1 MNSRPRWPCA
11 LSAALLDILDL
22 LPHLLELRLGVDD
35 QLRDAQAVG
44 LGADGVDLAVHLL
57 EQEIELPAARL
68 RAVGQRVPVH
78 QVAPEPG
85 ELFADIRPRRRADD
99 LLRDESLIDG
109 ELEINLVHALVEAA
123 LHPLTPLRTT
133 RRLIREM
140 QDDIGSVLRS
150 GDIDAMVIEHQSMAA
165 YLRPTY
171 PSHVKCVVRFQS
183 LTFKAFARTA
193 AHSKFGLMKLVNLMQ
208 AVTSRW
214 FERGILRNLWFDELW
229 FLLPSDLA
237 EAAALAPGV
246 EARCRILPIGVE
258 DKSGPVGDAEVS
270 IPGIAPSDKVIAF
283 LGSMRNPSNQDG
295 ARWLAKVILPKVRKR
310 VPDARLVVVG
320 RDAQVRLADISG
332 EHVVVVGDAPDL
344 RPYLSR
350 SDVYAVAER
359 GESGIHASGIHMK
372 LIDGLSAAKVLVASP
387 VGTGGIDELTPGV
400 HYVVAR
406 DEDEFVEAIVDV
418 LDNPARF
425 RGIAERGHEF
435 FLEHFSSDAA
445 GRAIE
450 ARLLTL
456 AGENARIRPRGV

>member
-1 MNSRPRWPCA
+1 MESRPLHVLVVAPDPPYPA
-11 LSAALLDILDL
+11 HDGGSVLILNTVTSL
-22 LPHLLELRLGVDD
+22 
-35 QLRDAQAVG
+35 
-44 LGADGVDLAVHLL
+44 
-57 EQEIELPAARL
+57 AARGHRVSLFFTTRTLVRAEELAFMKKYCHEVKSYYVSTSRQVINSL
-68 RAVGQRVPVH
+68 R
-78 QVAPEPG
+78 
-85 ELFADIRPRRRADD
+85 
-99 LLRDESLIDG
+99 
-109 ELEINLVHALVEAA
+109 
-123 LHPLTPLRTT
+123 HPLTPLRTT

-258 DKSGPVGDAEVS
+258 DKSGTVGDAEVS